1 MQGFNRVELIGN
13 LGRDPELRHTSGGNP
28 VVNLRLAVSTGFGE
42 NQRTDWFTIVA
53 WNKLAEVCN
62 QYLTKGARIFVE
74 GRLQLRQWE
83 GDDGQT
89 RYATEIVA
97 NRVLFLDR
105 ADGSTEPAEVS
116 AGASEEEPEG
126 ADEIPF

>member
-1 MQGFNRVELIGN
+1 MQGLNRVELIGN

-28 VVNLRLAVSTGFGE
+28 VVNLRLAVNTGFGE
-42 NQRTDWFTIVA
+42 NQRVDWFTVVA

-62 QYLTKGARIFVE
+62 QYLAKGNRIFVE
-74 GRLQLRQWE
+74 GRLQIRQWE

-105 ADGSTEPAEVS
+105 PDS
-116 AGASEEEPEG
+116 ASASEAVPEG

>member
-1 MQGFNRVELIGN
+1 MQGLNRVELIGN

-28 VVNLRLAVSTGFGE
+28 VVNLRLAVNTGFGD
-42 NQRTDWFTIVA
+42 NQRVDWFTVIA
-53 WNKLAEVCN
+53 WNKLAEICN
-62 QYLTKGARIFVE
+62 QYLAKGARIFVE
-74 GRLQLRQWE
+74 GRLQIRQWE

-105 ADGSTEPAEVS
+105 ADS